1 MANFCGDLSMN
12 EFAEEKLKEAIN
24 KAKNHLPS
32 PPYILMPKWWV
43 EEEMAAH
50 PERFSVANDEDMT
63 TTWCGYILY
72 TYGVFK

>member
-1 MANFCGDLSMN
+1 MEKLL
-12 EFAEEKLKEAIN
+12 EEKLKEAIN

-43 EEEMAAH
+43 EEEAAAH
-50 PERFSVANDEDMT
+50 PERFSIANDEDMT

-72 TYGVFK
+72 TYGDRYENN